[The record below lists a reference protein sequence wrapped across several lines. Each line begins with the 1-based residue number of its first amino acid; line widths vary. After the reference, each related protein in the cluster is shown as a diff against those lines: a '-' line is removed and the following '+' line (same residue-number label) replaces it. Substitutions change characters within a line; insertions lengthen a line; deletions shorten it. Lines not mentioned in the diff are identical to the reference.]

1 MPYKKL
7 INKLS
12 ADFPD
17 ITFTEAKD
25 FRWSSQKKT
34 IFYNPSHTHGAALLL
49 HEVAHSQLD
58 HTAIS
63 SDIEL
68 VRMECDAWIY
78 AEETLASTYGV
89 TISEDIRE
97 DSLDSYREW
106 LHKRSLCKEC
116 LSNGVQTKTDTYKC
130 LICGCQWRTT
140 KSAKQS
146 VVATI

>member
-1 MPYKKL
+1 MRYKKL
-7 INKLS
+7 IHRLEN
-12 ADFPD
+12 DFPD
-17 ITFTEAKD
+17 ISFVEAKE
-25 FRWSSQKKT
+25 FRWSSQKNT
-34 IFYNPSHTHGAALLL
+34 IFYNSSGPHVAALLL

-58 HTAIS
+58 HTAVT

-78 AEETLASTYGV
+78 AEQTLAPTYEV

-106 LHKRSLCKEC
+106 LHTRSLCKEC

-130 LICGCQWRTT
+130 IICGCQWRTT
-140 KSAKQS
+140 TRTKKS
-146 VVATI
+146 VVATT